1 MFSQLTPSRRQFLG
15 TVSAASLYL
24 RHGMAA
30 PKPLRGAFPIMA
42 TPYAETK
49 AVDYEDLAREVEFM
63 HRCGVQGMV
72 WPQMASEYTRLSRE
86 ERLHGMQVLADAAKG
101 KSPALVLGVQGPN
114 TEAALDYARHAEEL
128 APDALIAMPPTEAKS
143 VDDFL
148 EYYRALGHATKRPIF
163 IQTTGG
169 AKGVVPEVKMLAE
182 LAEEFPQFGYV
193 KEEYSPVLAR
203 MLELAAHRP
212 VIKGVFSGNGGVG
225 MLYEMRLGFDGTMPG
240 APYADLYAQI
250 WNAYQA
256 GDKNK
261 ALDLFSKLLLM
272 TNVDQQISGTRQ
284 YIMKKRGVFKTT
296 VSRERDI
303 KLSPAAIQEIEFN
316 FEALKPYLK
325 A

>member
-42 TPYAETK
+42 TPYTETK

-148 EYYRALGHATKRPIF
+148 EYNHWW
-163 IQTTGG
+163 
-169 AKGVVPEVKMLAE
+169 
-182 LAEEFPQFGYV
+182 
-193 KEEYSPVLAR
+193 S
-203 MLELAAHRP
+203 
-212 VIKGVFSGNGGVG
+212 
-225 MLYEMRLGFDGTMPG
+225 
-240 APYADLYAQI
+240 
-250 WNAYQA
+250 
-256 GDKNK
+256 
-261 ALDLFSKLLLM
+261 
-272 TNVDQQISGTRQ
+272 
-284 YIMKKRGVFKTT
+284 
-296 VSRERDI
+296 
-303 KLSPAAIQEIEFN
+303 
-316 FEALKPYLK
+316 
-325 A
+325 